1 MGALTIRFP
10 ESLHQRLK
18 ALAAKE
24 GVSLNQLVVLAASER
39 ATLYEAETEQIA
51 ALKHRARRY
60 EAQLHEKGKTPAERM
75 QELMDKGPDAEPP
88 EEDRLPENRSG

>member
-24 GVSLNQLVVLAASER
+24 GVSLNQFVVLAASER
-39 ATLYEAETEQIA
+39 ATLYEAEAEQIA
-51 ALKHRARRY
+51 ALKARGRRY
-60 EAQLHEKGKTPAERM
+60 KAELAEQGKTPLGRM
-75 QELMDKGPDAEPP
+75 QELMDKGPSRPP
-88 EEDRLPENRSG
+88 REGDELP